1 MNVEKI
7 LAISGKPGVFELKI
21 QTRSGFVAESLL
33 DGKKITVGMK
43 SNVSLLS
50 EISMYTHSEEKP
62 LVEILRAIAVK
73 ENEGPAISHKEDNV
87 KLIAYFSQI
96 VPDYD
101 EDRVYPSD
109 IKKVLNWYNMLQAK
123 GMVSKEEPKVENAES
138 VKEQV
143 VEEVKAKKET
153 AEKLKAKGLH
163 VSFIGETAGEPAI
176 VAEKFKTWLNE
187 RKVLIPSSEQS
198 NRSIAQTLPT
208 SQLEE
213 LIIYRTVAKPLTIEP
228 CAVNVFT
235 SPSNFLSFI
244 QKNTLESS
252 QTIIAWGKTTEKAIR
267 NAGYAVN
274 STLTFASEEELV
286 EVLTSRV

>member
-1 MNVEKI
+1 
-7 LAISGKPGVFELKI
+7 LKI

-50 EISMYTHSEEKP
+50 EISMYTHTEEKP

-73 ENEGPAISHKEDNV
+73 ENEGPAISHKEDNA

-109 IKKVLNWYNMLQAK
+109 IKKVLNWYNMLQGK

-143 VEEVKAKKET
+143 VEEVTRGKAELSEAKAKKET
-153 AEKLKAKGLH
+153 AEKPKAK
-163 VSFIGETAGEPAI
+163 
-176 VAEKFKTWLNE
+176 
-187 RKVLIPSSEQS
+187 
-198 NRSIAQTLPT
+198 
-208 SQLEE
+208 
-213 LIIYRTVAKPLTIEP
+213 AK
-228 CAVNVFT
+228 
-235 SPSNFLSFI
+235 
-244 QKNTLESS
+244 K
-252 QTIIAWGKTTEKAIR
+252 
-267 NAGYAVN
+267 
-274 STLTFASEEELV
+274 
-286 EVLTSRV
+286 